1 MPHPAAL
8 SGQGIQAK
16 TDLPYMPP
24 HRIEVAGEL
33 DGQRLDAA
41 LAAAGLGLSRR
52 QIRAL
57 IEGGSVRVNQRR
69 VRFASHRVKQGDAIE
84 IAARSAPPTQTPR
97 PEFHFT
103 AADILFDAYEV
114 IAVNKPPGLPSQATR
129 DPSVP
134 HVASCLE
141 AYFHSRGR
149 EVTPLVLVHRLD
161 KETSG
166 VILLARGNERATWL
180 ARQFRGREVRKSYH
194 ALCHGLPTEDDF
206 DVRSYLS
213 EIDRK
218 TGRVRTVRSGGQ
230 LAVTHFHVLRRA
242 PGTGFSLIACEP
254 HTGRSHQIRVHLA
267 GQGFPIVGD
276 KFYGAPSIR
285 PLPADLAALAAAH
298 HLLHA
303 REIAFTPAPGQP
315 AITVKADYPPK
326 FAELVRRVFPD
337 AG

>member
-1 MPHPAAL
+1 MQPN
-8 SGQGIQAK
+8 
-16 TDLPYMPP
+16 
-24 HRIEVAGEL
+24 RIEVAGEL
-33 DGQRLDAA
+33 VGQRLDAV
-41 LAAAGLGLSRR
+41 LASAGPDPSRR

-57 IEGGSVRVNQRR
+57 IASGGVRVNQRR
-69 VRFASHRVKQGDAIE
+69 VRFASHRVKPGDVIE
-84 IAARSAPPTQTPR
+84 IAARSAPPTPTPR

-129 DPSVP
+129 DPSMP

-141 AYFHSRGR
+141 EYFRSRGR
-149 EVTPLVLVHRLD
+149 EVAPLVLVHRLD

-166 VILLARGNERATWL
+166 VILLARDNERATWL
-180 ARQFRGREVRKSYH
+180 ARQFREREVRKSYH
-194 ALCHGLPTEDDF
+194 ALCHGLPTADDF
-206 DVRSYLS
+206 EVRSYLS

-230 LAVTHFHVLRRA
+230 LAVTQFHVLRRA
-242 PGTGFSLIACEP
+242 PGPGLSLIACEP
-254 HTGRSHQIRVHLA
+254 RTGRSHQLRVHLA

-276 KFYGAPSIR
+276 KFYGAPQPR
-285 PLPADLAALAAAH
+285 PLTADLAALAAAH
-298 HLLHA
+298 HMLHA
-303 REIAFTPAPGQP
+303 REIAFTPTSGQP
-315 AITVKADYPPK
+315 EITVKADYPPK